1 MYVGIK
7 KTSRLGDILFFC
19 TRTSNCKF
27 EKKKRKKEPINCAL
41 YSRPNPDKKKIKKT
55 NVLFEYMCVSLEVLM
70 CVDLCYTCRYTMRFL
85 IIQRESI
92 STDNDFLSRGIS
104 GFECLGMFDV
114 LN

>member
-7 KTSRLGDILFFC
+7 KTSRLGDILFFAPG
-19 TRTSNCKF
+19 RVIANSK
-27 EKKKRKKEPINCAL
+27 KKKRKKEPINCAL

>member
-1 MYVGIK
+1 M
-7 KTSRLGDILFFC
+7 GDILFAPGLVIA
-19 TRTSNCKF
+19 NW
-27 EKKKRKKEPINCAL
+27 KKTKKMKRKNLSTVHYTAAPPPP
-41 YSRPNPDKKKIKKT
+41 RKKIKKT